1 MRGVDPIYLTQ
12 VFVLTI
18 SYSYWIGSSCCCTVK
33 DRAIYSHDS
42 ASRWFVPHHLVS
54 EHQVSHGTLLIKM
67 SVKSEDAA
75 DLDEI
80 PLPVY
85 AEDLA
90 ANVREGFD
98 HTCEF
103 VLRCHN
109 NLKTK
114 MDKRFDDLGA
124 QIGALQ
130 TIVENL

>member
-1 MRGVDPIYLTQ
+1 M
-12 VFVLTI
+12 
-18 SYSYWIGSSCCCTVK
+18 K
-33 DRAIYSHDS
+33 DRAIYSHNS

-54 EHQVSHGTLLIKM
+54 ERQVAHGTLLIKM
-67 SVKSEDAA
+67 SVKSENSEDAA
-75 DLDEI
+75 DLDEL
-80 PLPVY
+80 PLLVY

-90 ANVREGFD
+90 ANAREGFD

-124 QIGALQ
+124 QIGAVP
-130 TIVENL
+130 I